1 MTTTRRAVHKALR
14 TPVELTVRPIT
25 LTLVAL
31 LAAVALTLA
40 IAFVATS
47 GGDDPAGYT
56 RSVRV
61 APAAH
66 VPTPDE
72 RNQPPGL
79 NGPGMRP

>member
-47 GGDDPAGYT
+47 GGDDQTGYT

>member
-31 LAAVALTLA
+31 LAAVVLTLA
-40 IAFVATS
+40 IAFVATG
-47 GGDDPAGYT
+47 GGDDQKGYT

-72 RNQPPGL
+72 RNQPRGL